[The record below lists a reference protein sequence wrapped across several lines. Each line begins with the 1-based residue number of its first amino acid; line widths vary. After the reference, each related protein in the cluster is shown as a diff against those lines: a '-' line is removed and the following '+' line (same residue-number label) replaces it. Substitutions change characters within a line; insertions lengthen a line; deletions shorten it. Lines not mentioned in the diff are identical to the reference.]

1 MAILTGRDGEVR
13 YSPDGVAPAVAIISL
28 NAWKASF
35 KTEYEDVSC
44 FGDQNRVYIP
54 GMRDTKGSVAGF
66 WNSAELA
73 LFDATLQPTP
83 GKLELVPNK
92 TEPTFIWSGLA
103 YMDAEIDCSL
113 KAPKVAGEFVAAGP
127 WEFPPA
133 LPLAA

>member
-1 MAILTGRDGEVR
+1 MAILSGRNGEVR
-13 YSPDGVAPAVAIISL
+13 YSPDGVATAVAIISL

-44 FGDQNRVYIP
+44 FGDQNRVYVP
-54 GMRDTKGSVAGF
+54 GMRDTKGNVSGF

-73 LFDATLQPTP
+73 LFEATVAPTP
-83 GKLELVPNK
+83 GLLELVPNIN
-92 TEPTFIWSGLA
+92 EPTFLWSGLA
-103 YMDAEIDCSL
+103 YMDAEIDCTL

-133 LPLAA
+133 TP